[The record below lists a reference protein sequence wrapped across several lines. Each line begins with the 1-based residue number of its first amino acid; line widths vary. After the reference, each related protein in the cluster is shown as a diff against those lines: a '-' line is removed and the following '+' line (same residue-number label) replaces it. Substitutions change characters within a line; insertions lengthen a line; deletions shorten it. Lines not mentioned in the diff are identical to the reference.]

1 MKKINTIKNSILVLF
16 IISTSL
22 QFKCLGQN
30 LQQQDSI
37 NIKLINAAKEIM
49 SEAGTCALITL
60 DEKNHPMVRVMDPF
74 LPDSD
79 LTVWFGTN
87 PKSRKVSQIKNNP
100 TVTLYYLEK
109 NESGYVV
116 IHGKAQLIDDEQEKE
131 KRWKPEWEAFYP
143 NKSEGY
149 LLIKVIPNSMEI
161 ISYAHGIIGD
171 PVTWET
177 PVVIFKD

>member
-1 MKKINTIKNSILVLF
+1 MNTIKKSILILLVV
-16 IISTSL
+16 STSF
-22 QFKCLGQN
+22 QFKCLSQN
-30 LQQQDSI
+30 LQVQDSTK
-37 NIKLINAAKEIM
+37 IKLINAAKEIM

-60 DEKNHPMVRVMDPF
+60 DDNNLPSVRVMDPF
-74 LPDSD
+74 LPEND

-87 PKSRKVSQIKNNP
+87 PKSRKVNQIKNNP
-100 TVTLYYLEK
+100 NVTLYYLEK

-116 IHGKAQLIDDEQEKE
+116 IHGKAELIDEEQEKE

-143 NKSEGY
+143 NKAEGY

-161 ISYAHGIIGD
+161 ISYAHGILGD